1 MAVDKFRIHFLY
13 LSEKRLSLKAC
24 IFTLAISLGAVVWG
38 VNIYHQKGTWF
49 LAGWNTMSKEE
60 KATYNEEAICHLFGR
75 CVVFCGIGAFLLL
88 YGSFNQN
95 VFILCSGLGIIAIM
109 VILSIVIPKINIKKY
124 RK

>member
-1 MAVDKFRIHFLY
+1 MN
-13 LSEKRLSLKAC
+13 
-24 IFTLAISLGAVVWG
+24 IFEIIITLAISLGAVVWG

-60 KATYNEEAICHLFGR
+60 KAPYNEEANCHLFGR

>member
-1 MAVDKFRIHFLY
+1 MYEYLRDNHYTGNFFGSSSMGSEY
-13 LSEKRLSLKAC
+13 LSS
-24 IFTLAISLGAVVWG
+24 
-38 VNIYHQKGTWF
+38 KGTWF

-109 VILSIVIPKINIKKY
+109 VILSIVIPKINIKNIANKVIDY
-124 RK
+124 DTNFRRWRE

>member
-1 MAVDKFRIHFLY
+1 MN
-13 LSEKRLSLKAC
+13 
-24 IFTLAISLGAVVWG
+24 IFEIIITLAISLGAVVWG

-88 YGSFNQN
+88 SGNSSQN
-95 VFILCSGLGIIAIM
+95 AVN
-109 VILSIVIPKINIKKY
+109 PY
-124 RK
+124 RYWVLKRRTVLVTTF